1 MTMPAS
7 AAALPAATPAKVPS
21 AAYAKWLARQRREKT
36 LVLAS
41 RLLLLAAFFGL
52 WEILAKTKVVNPMLT
67 SYPSALWPTFV
78 DLLHN
83 GNLLTH
89 TWATFKATVVG
100 FVLSMVFGIAIAAGL
115 WWSRFANKVLD
126 PFLVVANAMPKIAFV
141 PIFYIWLGSEY
152 SVYGMAVA
160 IAIFV
165 TIMVAYEGF
174 QSTDP
179 NKIKLA
185 TTLGASRAQVLEGF
199 AESSELRAK
208 STSGFRT
215 FMEQQS
221 YGHDY
226 IEGGPGNDVLIGGAG
241 ADTFNFN
248 YFDPIFAGTGVPL
261 SDHVYGFESIDTL
274 RLGGYGFQSANDVF
288 AAMQQQGGDVVLTL
302 SPSNTVTIHNTTLS
316 QVSQAGILLA
326 SF

>member
-1 MTMPAS
+1 MSAEMNAIPSVTLPVTAAKAPATVAS
-7 AAALPAATPAKVPS
+7 RAPS
-21 AAYAKWLARQRREKT
+21 AAYAKWLARQHREKT
-36 LVLAS
+36 LVFAS
-41 RLLLLAAFFGL
+41 RLALLVAFFGL

-78 DLLHN
+78 DLLLH

-89 TWATFKATVVG
+89 TWATFKATLIG

-126 PFLVVANAMPKIAFV
+126 PFLVIANAMPKIAFV

-185 TTLGASRAQVLEGF
+185 TTLGASRAQVLRMVV
-199 AESSELRAK
+199 L
-208 STSGFRT
+208 
-215 FMEQQS
+215 
-221 YGHDY
+221 
-226 IEGGPGNDVLIGGAG
+226 PGSVPTLIAALKMNIGLSLV
-241 ADTFNFN
+241 
-248 YFDPIFAGTGVPL
+248 GVI
-261 SDHVYGFESIDTL
+261 VGE
-274 RLGGYGFQSANDVF
+274 FQSASEGLGFLIVNGSQVF
-288 AAMQQQGGDVVLTL
+288 KLNIVMTAIVVLALMSALMYLVIARVERRL
-302 SPSNTVTIHNTTLS
+302 SHRY
-316 QVSQAGILLA
+316 G
-326 SF
+326 

>member
-185 TTLGASRAQVLEGF
+185 TTLGASRAQVLRMVV
-199 AESSELRAK
+199 L
-208 STSGFRT
+208 
-215 FMEQQS
+215 
-221 YGHDY
+221 
-226 IEGGPGNDVLIGGAG
+226 PGSVPTLIAALKMNIGLSLV
-241 ADTFNFN
+241 
-248 YFDPIFAGTGVPL
+248 GVI
-261 SDHVYGFESIDTL
+261 VGE
-274 RLGGYGFQSANDVF
+274 FQSASEGLGFLIVNGSQVF
-288 AAMQQQGGDVVLTL
+288 KLNIVMTAIVVLAL
-302 SPSNTVTIHNTTLS
+302 MSALMYLVIARVEHH
-316 QVSQAGILLA
+316 LA
-326 SF
+326 RRYG